1 MLLLSNFAVVINEIA
16 LHILYFMWNLWY
28 DLIVL
33 DYFLFLHLN
42 IYVFVLFLLTQLLR
56 AQLWEQCFIL
66 WFFSIYFSTYLHWV
80 ISCILFSWVWVFLNR
95 DWSLLMIAGFAISHT
110 ILIIL
115 FITASLTEEHQPLFF
130 EAVNF
135 AENL

>member
-1 MLLLSNFAVVINEIA
+1 MLLLSNFAVIINEIA

-42 IYVFVLFLLTQLLR
+42 IYVFVLFLLTQLFR

-66 WFFSIYFSTYLHWV
+66 CFFSIYFSTYLHWV
-80 ISCILFSWVWVFLNR
+80 ISCILFSWVWVFLNC
-95 DWSLLMIAGFAISHT
+95 DWSLLMIAGFTISHT
-110 ILIIL
+110 ILTIL